1 MKNIC
6 RLFVFAVASFG
17 FLSLATGQQ
26 VKPTPTFK
34 SAAVVMD
41 RYGGSSVVTDLGY
54 GISLNK
60 ESSLKREWFVIRDET
75 APAALLGEVGVNVIY
90 KSGEK
95 YSSGQY
101 QYEVIYQI
109 KPQEPLTAIELRVHV
124 LDVFGK
130 LLKTLSATQLSDFSE
145 PKSFTG
151 NWRIWSEN
159 EATEAFASVAYI
171 AQVRTTS
178 GRVYEA
184 DAKAIFDQVRKVAKR
199 ITEADL
205 EPKRESPSKP

>member
-1 MKNIC
+1 MKRISQFLIF
-6 RLFVFAVASFG
+6 LFACFG
-17 FLSLATGQQ
+17 LLSLAFGQQ
-26 VKPTPTFK
+26 AKQPSPSK

-41 RYGGSSVVTDLGY
+41 RYSGLSVKTDLGY
-54 GISLNK
+54 GISINN
-60 ESSLKREWFVIRDET
+60 ESSLKREWFVVRDES
-75 APAALLGEVGVNVIY
+75 APAALLGEVGINVIY

-101 QYEVIYQI
+101 QYEVIYQV
-109 KPQEPLTAIELRVHV
+109 KPQEPIAAIELRVHV

-130 LLKTLSATQLSDFSE
+130 LLKTLSATQLDDFSE

-171 AQVRTTS
+171 AQARTVS

-184 DAKAIFDQVRKVAKR
+184 DSKAIFDQVRKVAKR

>member
-1 MKNIC
+1 VKRIGVLLIFM
-6 RLFVFAVASFG
+6 VASFG
-17 FLSLATGQQ
+17 LLTLAVGQQ
-26 VKPTPTFK
+26 VKPTPTSK
-34 SAAVVMD
+34 SAAVAMD
-41 RYGGSSVVTDLGY
+41 RYSGLSVKTDLGY
-54 GISLNK
+54 GISINK
-60 ESSLKREWFVIRDET
+60 GSSLKREWFVVRDEN
-75 APAALLGEVGVNVIY
+75 APAALLGEVGINVIY

-101 QYEVIYQI
+101 LYEVIYQV
-109 KPQEPLTAIELRVHV
+109 KPQEPIAAIELRVHV

-130 LLKTLSATQLSDFSE
+130 LLKTLSATQLDDFSE

-159 EATEAFASVAYI
+159 EAAEAFASVAYI
-171 AQVRTTS
+171 AQVRTAS

-184 DAKAIFDQVRKVAKR
+184 DTKAIFDQVRKVAKR